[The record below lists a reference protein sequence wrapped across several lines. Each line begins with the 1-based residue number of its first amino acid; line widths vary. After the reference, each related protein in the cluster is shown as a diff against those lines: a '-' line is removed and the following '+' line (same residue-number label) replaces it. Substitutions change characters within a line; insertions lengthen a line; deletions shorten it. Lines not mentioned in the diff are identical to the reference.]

1 MNDNKILLKCLIN
14 NLQFTGLF
22 DHTLFRDVT
31 ISNLTHTHY
40 QYEFH
45 IIAEGEYII
54 EGVEGGVAKKVSVGD
69 VAIIPPNC
77 YHNSCYPEDKSI
89 RYRYY
94 AFRLEIKLLDKSRE
108 TQNLYENITKNITNG
123 KETRVIYLPWAVNLI
138 SEISA
143 ELTSNKF
150 ANKEMAEM
158 SFKKFI
164 IKLLREVLAKA
175 DMKGERFIKDYDDEK
190 VIRNEDISVFFDKNY
205 VNPNACASELAK
217 RLNLSLR
224 QLNRIFKEVYKT
236 SFHKRLIDTRLAHAK
251 RLLIDTD
258 LNIDEIAENIG
269 FSSSSGFF
277 VAFKK
282 AFGMTPREFKI
293 KHKKI

>member
-1 MNDNKILLKCLIN
+1 MSDNKILLKCLIN

-22 DHTLFRDVT
+22 DRTLFVNVS
-31 ISNLTHTHY
+31 ISNITHTHY

-45 IIAEGEYII
+45 VIADGEYFIECAEGGE
-54 EGVEGGVAKKVSVGD
+54 AKKVSVGD
-69 VAIIPPNC
+69 VAIIPPYH
-77 YHNSCYPEDKSI
+77 YHNNNFLKDNSI
-89 RYRYY
+89 RYY
-94 AFRLEIKLLDKSRE
+94 AFRLEMKPMDKSRE
-108 TQNLYENITKNITNG
+108 TQLLYDSIIENITDG
-123 KETRVIYLPWAVNLI
+123 KETRVLYLPWAVNAI
-138 SEISA
+138 SEIGS
-143 ELTSNKF
+143 ELMSNKF

-164 IKLLREVLAKA
+164 INFLRVILAKTNL
-175 DMKGERFIKDYDDEK
+175 KGEVYIKDFDDEK
-190 VIRNEDISVFFDKNY
+190 VIRNEEISLFFDKNY
-205 VNPNACASELAK
+205 LNPNACASELAK

-224 QLNRIFKEVYKT
+224 QLNRIFKETYKT

-251 RLLIDTD
+251 RLLVDST
-258 LNIDEIAENIG
+258 LTIDEIAENIG

-293 KHKKI
+293 KHKKV